1 MSKFLR
7 VGLIADTIN
16 DIIEASSLLM
26 DKTDKDEPGTRQIA
40 RDIHDMATNLL
51 EFMSRLS
58 SEPIIYT
65 GEGSTDQVIDMLER
79 LLKQTETAGASGAPG
94 ASEASE

>member
-16 DIIEASSLLM
+16 DIIEASSLLLE
-26 DKTDKDEPGTRQIA
+26 KADKDEPGTRQIA
-40 RDIHDMATNLL
+40 RDIYDMATNLL
-51 EFMSRLS
+51 EFMSRLG

-65 GEGSTDQVIDMLER
+65 GKGSTDQVIDMLER
-79 LLKQTETAGASGAPG
+79 LLKQAEAAR
-94 ASEASE
+94 ASE

>member
-16 DIIEASSLLM
+16 DIIEASSMLL
-26 DKTDKDEPGTRQIA
+26 EHAQGSEAETRQIA

-51 EFMSRLS
+51 DFMSRLS
-58 SEPIIYT
+58 CEPIIYT
-65 GEGSTDQVIDMLER
+65 GKGSTDQVIDMLEK
-79 LLKQTETAGASGAPG
+79 LLQRAEAASGAEPANPG
-94 ASEASE
+94 SDG